1 VIIPLLRGTAIS
13 VDFAAVTRLPARLLG
28 DHRVRYLIVG
38 AGTNVLYFGLFW
50 LGWHLFEGTL
60 PYLLVTA
67 LANFTTAVVM
77 YPAYRTFVFNS
88 TTGWLRGFAK
98 FYTVYL
104 FGLACS
110 LVGMPLLIELL
121 HTPVLLAQA
130 LVILLVPVASYLLHR
145 FWTFRDAPHTPVDA

>member
-13 VDFAAVTRLPARLLG
+13 VAQLPAKLLG
-28 DHRVRYLIVG
+28 DHRVRYLLVG

-50 LGWHLFEGTL
+50 LGWHVFEGTL

-67 LANFTTAVVM
+67 LANFTTALVV
-77 YPAYRTFVFNS
+77 YPAYRTFVFQS
-88 TTGWLRGFAK
+88 RTSWPRGFAK
-98 FYTVYL
+98 FYAVYL
-104 FGLACS
+104 FGLGCS

-121 HTPVLLAQA
+121 GTPVLLAQA

-145 FWTFRDAPHTPVDA
+145 FWTFRDASHTPVDA